1 MNVSKKLRSITDI
14 QTSGKVMGINMKKS
28 CRIAYNFALEHAG
41 GKALERLRKIDCTYT
56 DKGWL
61 KDLLFVTGQVVK
73 HKGSLYGKTNDCKL
87 ITPFLNSK
95 YYSISDLI
103 RRQKGSLQAI
113 QYLWQ
118 ELMQVNFEGQ
128 TKYRVPIVL
137 LGGRHD
143 SHVSSALAKEYFDK
157 IESPK
162 QFYWFE
168 KSCHFP
174 QWNESQRF
182 YELMHQIQRRNG
194 E

>member
-41 GKALERLRKIDCTYT
+41 GKALERRRKIDCTYT

-61 KDLLFVTGQVVK
+61 EDLLFVTDR
-73 HKGSLYGKTNDCKL
+73 SLNIRALYGKTNDCKL
-87 ITPFLNSK
+87 LTPFLNSK

-157 IESPK
+157 MDSPK

>member
-28 CRIAYNFALEHAG
+28 CRIAYNFALEYAG
-41 GKALERLRKIDCTYT
+41 GKALERRRKIDCTYT

-73 HKGSLYGKTNDCKL
+73 HKGSLYGKTNDCNL

-95 YYSISDLI
+95 YYSISDSI

-137 LGGRHD
+137 VEGRYD
-143 SHVSSALAKEYFDK
+143 SHVSSALAKEYFDQM
-157 IESPK
+157 ESPK

-174 QWNESQRF
+174 QWSESQRF
-182 YELMHQIQRRNG
+182 
-194 E
+194 

>member
-61 KDLLFVTGQVVK
+61 EDLLFVTGQVVK
-73 HKGSLYGKTNDCKL
+73 HKGSLYGKTNYCKL

-103 RRQKGSLQAI
+103 RRKKAACRRFNT
-113 QYLWQ
+113 Y
-118 ELMQVNFEGQ
+118 
-128 TKYRVPIVL
+128 
-137 LGGRHD
+137 GR
-143 SHVSSALAKEYFDK
+143 S
-157 IESPK
+157 
-162 QFYWFE
+162 
-168 KSCHFP
+168 
-174 QWNESQRF
+174 
-182 YELMHQIQRRNG
+182 
-194 E
+194 